1 MVILVKELSSLFK
14 KMVNMPNKTIL
25 IVSESFEIG
34 GLETHIRGE
43 IKALTALG
51 WEVHFACGNRFI
63 DDLMPDCVASIS
75 SNLNLN
81 PDDTISG
88 ITDSIEKLREII
100 RENNIQYV
108 HAHPFSSF
116 FPAQTAAELENVKFI
131 ITLHGPAS
139 LGSYNGPIYDFLF
152 NQVTLRSSQLVV
164 CISEE
169 VQKLASP
176 YVSKQNLYLQPN
188 AISFSDKIGSSV
200 SGENWL
206 VVSRLDYE
214 KVPGVI
220 DFINLAS
227 EVGLGKIHVAG
238 DGNAK
243 DFLIESLT
251 NSGLLHTVELLGFQ
265 TDIKDLISKCKGVAG
280 MGRVVLEGLSQ
291 EKPVILIGYN
301 NVKGLLDYSL
311 FLKAAA
317 FNFSGRNLPDI
328 DTSVLK
334 FEIQKIDSEEITGMS
349 RYLKENY
356 DENSSWK
363 KFENRILQIKNA
375 SKGIL
380 VDLHNYILSNIRS
393 NLTPFFHSQA
403 IVDILGKLA
412 QNDNYESKTLMIAFT
427 HCYASFSRKIDTYFQ
442 QQIENLQLE
451 LEKQKAVFYEK
462 SKAFE
467 ESRLQLAEKNATLIQ
482 SEYHLTSASNNLQKE
497 LDKSHQCFEKL
508 ESSIQEIMA
517 EKIKMEEELKSLLSE
532 NNKLKALENILS
544 EKRNELESKS
554 VYQSEKISIQAKKIN
569 VLAEEKIK
577 IESDYNLLK
586 IVNEQILK
594 ENQKQEAFYNEIV
607 NASILKAIKLLKKQR
622 QIN

>member
-1 MVILVKELSSLFK
+1 
-14 KMVNMPNKTIL
+14 MVNMPNKTIL
-25 IVSESFEIG
+25 IVSEIFEIG

-43 IKALTALG
+43 ITALTALG

-75 SNLNLN
+75 PNLNLN

-108 HAHPFSSF
+108 HAHPFTSF

-139 LGSYNGPIYDFLF
+139 LCSYNGPIYDFLF
-152 NQVTLRSSQLVV
+152 NQVTLKSSQLVV

-169 VQKLASP
+169 VRQLASP

-188 AISFSDKIGSSV
+188 AISFPDKIGSSD

-214 KVPGVI
+214 KIPGI
-220 DFINLAS
+220 LDFINLAS
-227 EVGLGKIHVAG
+227 EAGLGKVRVAG

-265 TDIKDLISKCKGVAG
+265 TEMKDLISKSKGVAG

-291 EKPVILIGYN
+291 DKPVILIGYN
-301 NVKGLLDYSL
+301 NVKGLLDSSL

-328 DTSVLK
+328 DASVLK
-334 FEIQKIDSEEITGMS
+334 FQIQKIASDEISGLS

-356 DENSSWK
+356 SENSNWK
-363 KFENRILQIKNA
+363 KFENRILQINNA

-380 VDLHNYILSNIRS
+380 VDLHNYIFSNIRS

-412 QNDNYESKTLMIAFT
+412 QNDKYESKTLMIAFN
-427 HCYASFSRKIDTYFQ
+427 HCYASFLRKIDTYFQ
-442 QQIENLQLE
+442 HQIESLRLE
-451 LEKQKAVFYEK
+451 LENQKAVFYEK

-467 ESRLQLAEKNATLIQ
+467 ESILQLTEKNAILIQ
-482 SEYHLTSASNNLQKE
+482 SEFNLTSASNNLQKE

-508 ESSIQEIMA
+508 ESSNQEIMS
-517 EKIKMEEELKSLLSE
+517 EKNKMEGELMSLLSE
-532 NNKLKALENILS
+532 NSKLKALENILS
-544 EKRNELESKS
+544 EKRNELQSKL
-554 VYQSEKISIQAKKIN
+554 VYQSEKISIQAEKFN
-569 VLAEEKIK
+569 VLVEEKIK

-586 IVNEQILK
+586 IVNEHILK
-594 ENQKQEAFYNEIV
+594 ENQKHEAFYNEIV
-607 NASILKAIKLLKKQR
+607 NASILKAIKLLKNHR
-622 QIN
+622 QINS